1 MANTTLQ
8 NCQRGII
15 LLWFAALTAITTLLT
30 VRLIKKKIDLRSRPN
45 QEEEPASESAAEKY
59 K

>member
-15 LLWFAALTAITTLLT
+15 LLWLASLAAVTALLT
-30 VRLIKKKIDLRSRPN
+30 VRLIKKRIDLRARPR